1 MSSPISTNSLK
12 KLILKSDKPRYK
24 IELLLRTLPHSII
37 HEMQREQPN
46 RKVVDN
52 LLSKLRMVEK
62 LAADIS

>member
-1 MSSPISTNSLK
+1 MSRPISTNSLK
-12 KLILKSDKPRYK
+12 KLILKSAKPAIK
-24 IELLLRTLPHSII
+24 INLLLRTLPHSII

-62 LAADIS
+62 LAVDIS